1 MFNEVSSSVQ
11 AGGKWGISGE
21 ILRLKDN
28 LSENIYTIL
37 DLTWGGCENETL
49 GLWQESNAPALT
61 VKIQW
66 DIPVTGS

>member
-1 MFNEVSSSVQ
+1 MPVFARMFNEVSSSVQ

-37 DLTWGGCENETL
+37 DLT
-49 GLWQESNAPALT
+49 
-61 VKIQW
+61 
-66 DIPVTGS
+66 